1 MDTLALLAHGFAI
14 ALTPYNLMWCALGVT
29 IGTAI
34 GVLPG
39 IGPALT
45 VALLLP
51 ITGNLVDP
59 TSAFIMTTSRKP
71 GSWWLKPLWSWRQT
85 WLVSR

>member
-1 MDTLALLAHGFAI
+1 METLASLGHGFAV
-14 ALTPYNLMWCALGVT
+14 ALTPYNLLWSALGVT

-45 VALLLP
+45 VAPVSYTHLTLP
-51 ITGNLVDP
+51 TNREV
-59 TSAFIMTTSRKP
+59 
-71 GSWWLKPLWSWRQT
+71 
-85 WLVSR
+85 

>member
-1 MDTLALLAHGFAI
+1 METLVALTHGFAV
-14 ALTPYNLMWCALGVT
+14 AMTPYNLMWSALGVT

-45 VALLLP
+45 LALLLP
-51 ITGNLVDP
+51 IRASGWGP
-59 TSAFIMTTSRKP
+59 P
-71 GSWWLKPLWSWRQT
+71 P
-85 WLVSR
+85 